1 MVSFFQGNFSL
12 RNYTVPETGT
22 EWEDA
27 YMQLIAVKKGKM
39 DPEVQ
44 TPPAPSRPRRKIT
57 PKRLVLLA
65 VVAAVVAGGAVGVR
79 QLFFSQEERTALTE
93 RTTYGSLATTI
104 EGTGTTVPAD
114 SVTYTAA
121 SDSEITGVYVSAGD
135 TVEAGQLLYT
145 QDSTE
150 LDEQIETYQDEI
162 TELEN
167 TLSDAQSQ
175 LADLNES
182 MAALLVTAPFS
193 GRITDVTA
201 EVGDSVNAGTKLATL
216 VDDSQMTLTQ
226 YFSYAYEDQVYVG
239 MEAGISV
246 ASLMRTI
253 EGTVTEIKKVD
264 RVTTEGTRCFAVTVT
279 VENPGA
285 LTEGMSGAGYLVADS
300 GEKLYPAVEGTL
312 EYYASKDIVA
322 EVGGELTAVNVSD
335 YESVSKG
342 KVLFSVDGSDLEK
355 QVESVE
361 RNITQTQEKITQ
373 AQEKITQT
381 EEQRA
386 DYNVTAEISGKVIMV
401 GVQEGESPR
410 QAGQTA
416 VTLYNMDSMTITANI
431 DELDIDNI
439 SMGMEVDITQSGAET
454 DTHYTG
460 TVTAISYEATN
471 TNGVAYFPIT
481 ITIPSDGALSAG
493 VNVSYTITV
502 GDESEGVLAPIAA
515 LQNTTEGVC
524 LFVKADSR
532 PDNAVD
538 LEEGVVPDGF
548 YAVPVETGVS
558 NSQYVRILSGV
569 EEDVEV
575 FTRYQ
580 QAAPSGGATTS
591 QGESGQEMEGMPG
604 FSGGG
609 GMAGGNMAGGNMGG
623 GMPGGMQGGMGG
635 GPMG

>member
-1 MVSFFQGNFSL
+1 
-12 RNYTVPETGT
+12 
-22 EWEDA
+22 
-27 YMQLIAVKKGKM
+27 MQ
-39 DPEVQ
+39 
-44 TPPAPSRPRRKIT
+44 
-57 PKRLVLLA
+57 LLA
-65 VVAAVVAGGAVGVR
+65 VRKGKADTAGGAPQASRKPAGKLTRKRVILLTAVVVLAAAAAVGIKI
-79 QLFFSQEERTALTE
+79 LFFTQEEQVALTE

-104 EGTGTTVPAD
+104 EGTGTTMPAD
-114 SVTYTAA
+114 SVSYTTA
-121 SDSEITGVYVSAGD
+121 SDSEITAVYVSAGD
-135 TVEAGQLLYT
+135 TVEVGDLLYT
-145 QDSTE
+145 QDSSE
-150 LDEQIETYQDEI
+150 LDEEIETYQDEI
-162 TELEN
+162 IELEN
-167 TLSDAQSQ
+167 TLADAQEQ
-175 LADLNES
+175 LSELQES
-182 MAALLVTAPFS
+182 MAALSVTAPFA
-193 GRITDVTA
+193 GRVTDVSV
-201 EVGDSVNAGTKLATL
+201 EVGDSVNAGTKLAKL

-239 MEAGISV
+239 MKAGISV
-246 ASLMRTI
+246 ASLMNTF

-279 VENPGA
+279 LDNPGA
-285 LTEGMSGAGYLVADS
+285 LTEGMSGAGYLLADS

-322 EVGGELTAVNVSD
+322 ETGGELTAVQVSD
-335 YESVSKG
+335 YESVARG
-342 KVLFSVDGSDLEK
+342 KVLFSIDGSDLEK
-355 QVESVE
+355 QVESVN
-361 RNITQTQEKITQ
+361 RSITQTQDKITQTQEKITQ
-373 AQEKITQT
+373 T
-381 EEQRA
+381 EEKRA
-386 DYNVTAEISGKVIMV
+386 DYDVTAEISGKVIMV

-439 SMGMEVDITQSGAET
+439 EMGMEVDITQSGAET

-481 ITIPSDGALSAG
+481 ITIPSEGALSAG

-515 LQNTTEGVC
+515 LQSTSEGTC
-524 LFVKADSR
+524 LFVKADSK
-532 PDNAVD
+532 PDNAVE

-580 QAAPSGGATTS
+580 QSAPSGGDTTS
-591 QGESGQEMEGMPG
+591 QGESSQEFEGRPD
-604 FSGGG
+604 FSQGG
-609 GMAGGNMAGGNMGG
+609 GMQGGMGNMGG
-623 GMPGGMQGGMGG
+623 GMPGGMS

>member
-65 VVAAVVAGGAVGVR
+65 VVAAAVAGGAVGVR

-182 MAALLVTAPFS
+182 MAALSVTAPFS

-201 EVGDSVNAGTKLATL
+201 EVGDSVNAGTKL
-216 VDDSQMTLTQ
+216 
-226 YFSYAYEDQVYVG
+226 
-239 MEAGISV
+239 
-246 ASLMRTI
+246 
-253 EGTVTEIKKVD
+253 
-264 RVTTEGTRCFAVTVT
+264 TTEGTRCFAVTVT

-322 EVGGELTAVNVSD
+322 EVSGELTAVNVSD

-361 RNITQTQEKITQ
+361 RSITQTQEKITQ

-439 SMGMEVDITQSGAET
+439 SMGMEVDVTQSGAET

-493 VNVSYTITV
+493 VNVSYTTTV

-515 LQNTTEGVC
+515 LQSTTEGVC
-524 LFVKADSR
+524 LFVKAESR

-580 QAAPSGGATTS
+580 QAAPSGGDTTS

-609 GMAGGNMAGGNMGG
+609 GMAGGNMGG

>member
-44 TPPAPSRPRRKIT
+44 TPPAPPRPRRKIT

-65 VVAAVVAGGAVGVR
+65 VVAAAVAGGAMGVR

-182 MAALLVTAPFS
+182 MAALSVTAPFS

-502 GDESEGVLAPIAA
+502 GDETEGVLAPIAA

-580 QAAPSGGATTS
+580 QAAPSGGDTTS

>member
-1 MVSFFQGNFSL
+1 
-12 RNYTVPETGT
+12 
-22 EWEDA
+22 
-27 YMQLIAVKKGKM
+27 MQLIAVKKGKM

-580 QAAPSGGATTS
+580 QAAPSGGDTTS

-623 GMPGGMQGGMGG
+623 GCPGGMQGRMAVV
-635 GPMG
+635 PMV

>member
-1 MVSFFQGNFSL
+1 MVTFFQGNFSL

-580 QAAPSGGATTS
+580 QAAPSGGDTTS

>member
-1 MVSFFQGNFSL
+1 
-12 RNYTVPETGT
+12 
-22 EWEDA
+22 
-27 YMQLIAVKKGKM
+27 MQLIAARKDKMSPEVRVTPEPSKPKKKGI
-39 DPEVQ
+39 
-44 TPPAPSRPRRKIT
+44 RKRVIF
-57 PKRLVLLA
+57 LG
-65 VVAAVVAGGAVGVR
+65 AAVVLAAGGALGIKA
-79 QLFFSQEERTALTE
+79 LFFSQTELTALTE

-104 EGTGTTVPAD
+104 EGTGTTIPAD
-114 SVTYTAA
+114 SVSYTTA
-121 SDSEITGVYVSAGD
+121 SDSEITAVYVAAGD
-135 TVEAGQLLYT
+135 TVEEGDLLYT
-145 QDSTE
+145 QDSSE
-150 LDEQIETYQDEI
+150 LDEEIETYQDEI

-167 TLSDAQSQ
+167 TLSDAQDQ
-175 LADLNES
+175 LADLQES
-182 MAALLVTAPFS
+182 MAALTVTAPFA
-193 GRITDVTA
+193 GRITDVSVD
-201 EVGDSVNAGTKLATL
+201 VGDSVNAGTKLAAL
-216 VDDSQMTLTQ
+216 VDDSKMTLTQ
-226 YFSYAYEDQVYVG
+226 YFSYTYENQVYVG
-239 MEAGISV
+239 MEAGISI
-246 ASLMRTI
+246 ASLMKTF
-253 EGTVTEIKKVD
+253 EGTVTEVKKVD
-264 RVTTEGTRCFAVTVT
+264 RVTAEGTRCFAVTVT

-285 LTEGMSGAGYLVADS
+285 LTEGMSGAGYLLADS
-300 GEKLYPAVEGTL
+300 GEKIYPAVEGTL
-312 EYYASKDIVA
+312 EYYASKDITA
-322 EVGGELTAVNVSD
+322 ETGGELTAVNVSD

-342 KVLFSVDGSDLEK
+342 KVLFSIDGSDLEK
-355 QVESVE
+355 QVESVN
-361 RNITQTQEKITQ
+361 RSITKTQDKITQTQEKITQ
-373 AQEKITQT
+373 T
-381 EEQRA
+381 EEKRA

-410 QAGQTA
+410 QSGQTA

-439 SMGMEVDITQSGAET
+439 EMGMEVDITQSGAET

-481 ITIPSDGALSAG
+481 ITIPSEGALSAG

-515 LQNTTEGVC
+515 LQSTSEGTC

-580 QAAPSGGATTS
+580 QAAPSGGDTTS
-591 QGESGQEMEGMPG
+591 QRESGQEFEGMPD
-604 FSGGG
+604 FSQGGV
-609 GMAGGNMAGGNMGG
+609 MPGGNMGG
-623 GMPGGMQGGMGG
+623 GGMPGGGMGG

>member
-65 VVAAVVAGGAVGVR
+65 VVAAAVAGGAVGVR

-114 SVTYTAA
+114 SVTYTSA

-175 LADLNES
+175 LADLNGS
-182 MAALLVTAPFS
+182 MAALSVTAPFS

-342 KVLFSVDGSDLEK
+342 KVLFFVDGSDLEK
-355 QVESVE
+355 QVESV
-361 RNITQTQEKITQ
+361 
-373 AQEKITQT
+373 
-381 EEQRA
+381 
-386 DYNVTAEISGKVIMV
+386 
-401 GVQEGESPR
+401 
-410 QAGQTA
+410 
-416 VTLYNMDSMTITANI
+416 
-431 DELDIDNI
+431 
-439 SMGMEVDITQSGAET
+439 
-454 DTHYTG
+454 
-460 TVTAISYEATN
+460 
-471 TNGVAYFPIT
+471 
-481 ITIPSDGALSAG
+481 
-493 VNVSYTITV
+493 
-502 GDESEGVLAPIAA
+502 
-515 LQNTTEGVC
+515 
-524 LFVKADSR
+524 
-532 PDNAVD
+532 
-538 LEEGVVPDGF
+538 
-548 YAVPVETGVS
+548 
-558 NSQYVRILSGV
+558 
-569 EEDVEV
+569 
-575 FTRYQ
+575 
-580 QAAPSGGATTS
+580 
-591 QGESGQEMEGMPG
+591 
-604 FSGGG
+604 
-609 GMAGGNMAGGNMGG
+609 
-623 GMPGGMQGGMGG
+623 
-635 GPMG
+635 